1 MENKTEERSTEALL
15 KQIAEN
21 QQRDMRSSRITAIA
35 VLVLAAAL
43 IISLVVMVPAF
54 MRTMNEAKATMESTQ
69 ALIREAN
76 VSLEK
81 LNRMTESIDT
91 VVTDSSQSMGRVLQV
106 LDAMDLEGLA
116 ASIQKFNSVIDSLSN
131 FRLFG

>member
-1 MENKTEERSTEALL
+1 MENKTGERSTEALL

-106 LDAMDLEGLA
+106 LDAMELEGLA

>member
-1 MENKTEERSTEALL
+1 MENKTGERSTEALL

>member
-131 FRLFG
+131 FKLFG